1 MRNDWHVGV
10 VIPAKNEQDFIEE
23 VIHSIPDFVDKI
35 VVVNDGSNDETQ
47 AIVEKNI
54 STNDKIRLVNT
65 DWKRCWIC
73 HRYWTSRDNEIIGQ
87 TIR

>member
-1 MRNDWHVGV
+1 MACWRCHSS
-10 VIPAKNEQDFIEE
+10 KNEQDFIEE

-54 STNDKIRLVNT
+54 STNDKIRWLTLLEKVL
-65 DWKRCWIC
+65 DLP
-73 HRYWTSRDNEIIGQ
+73 
-87 TIR
+87 